1 MAHDAAYSEGK
12 DLDKRT
18 ISDKILKDRAYEMQ
32 EFVDMMDVNGHSQGW
47 SINFLIRK
55 KDWERV

>member
-47 SINFLIRK
+47 SINVLIRK
-55 KDWERV
+55 KD

>member
-32 EFVDMMDVNGHSQGW
+32 EFVDMMDVNRHSQGW